1 MKTAVIFAI
10 SFAFAL
16 CLVWANGIHAAIHT
30 DKPTQ
35 ETTPVA
41 SKDQTSSCF
50 QSNAV
55 VTFLRDEQGNW
66 HRLTV
71 YGPIEACGH

>member
-1 MKTAVIFAI
+1 MNAWTIFQAFII
-10 SFAFAL
+10 SGYVASAAF
-16 CLVWANGIHAAIHT
+16 AAIHT

-41 SKDQTSSCF
+41 SKDQPACF

-71 YGPIEACGH
+71 YGPIEPCGH